1 MFLNINIF
9 EFTTSLSFL
18 QKRTLENLSMS
29 GRKSSKS
36 AGGVE
41 EDDKKEGEPLST
53 EQGETMLQ
61 NHILQKQG
69 TLFFY
74 KRPVYKRHE
83 PEICRNFKNKIRKCP
98 G

>member
-1 MFLNINIF
+1 
-9 EFTTSLSFL
+9 
-18 QKRTLENLSMS
+18 MS

-61 NHILQKQG
+61 NHLLQKQG

-83 PEICRNFKNKIRKCP
+83 PEICRNFKKIRECP
-98 G
+98 GWDSASAIFENNFFQVSNLII